1 MVAPCS
7 SPLRSSAKH
16 GGYLELWPTP
26 MFSSLLLLLLLLSD
40 YCNLF
45 LSKFR
50 SGVERLGYSEEK
62 ILASKFHLLEE
73 KSRNTV
79 MLMVSS
85 WNSGVNALKSLCKGK
100 DWILYLKD
108 FHLPL

>member
-1 MVAPCS
+1 MKIEAS
-7 SPLRSSAKH
+7 
-16 GGYLELWPTP
+16 GLELTLADPDVFESVTAAAVA
-26 MFSSLLLLLLLLSD
+26 FGLLQPVSVKIPFGGRE
-40 YCNLF
+40 C
-45 LSKFR
+45 
-50 SGVERLGYSEEK
+50 RLGYSEEK